1 LKRAARAEPD
11 VRVAALVKTPLR
23 PAGVARLARAVV
35 AAERAELVA
44 LSVTFV
50 GPARMR
56 LMNRTHLGHD
66 EITDVIA
73 FSMMGAGD
81 VYICPSVA
89 GANAKAHGATLKDE
103 LRRLVVHGTLHVL
116 GHDHPAGTGR
126 LTSPMWRLQ
135 ERYLKRFGTLAS

>member
-1 LKRAARAEPD
+1 MKRAARVEPD
-11 VRVAALVKTPLR
+11 VRVAALVKIPLQ
-23 PAGVARLARAVV
+23 PAGIGRLARAVL
-35 AAERAELVA
+35 AAERAGLAA

-66 EITDVIA
+66 ETTDVIS
-73 FSMMGAGD
+73 FEMMGAGD

-89 GANAKAHGATLKDE
+89 AANARRHGATIKDE

-116 GHDHPAGTGR
+116 GHDHPADESRTA
-126 LTSPMWRLQ
+126 SPMWRRQ
-135 ERYLKRFGTLAS
+135 ERYLKRFGALAR